1 MKENRVSRTSRERSG
16 QLTPDAERLV
26 AGAMGLAHSG
36 SRAEDR
42 FWERYLDA
50 RLDKLL
56 ESTHGQAVF
65 DALERLHQTDMEAYG
80 ALLEGVESA
89 SECVSMEWEGKPWDL
104 LLITAPVVAW
114 TRFRIPSGAL
124 PSATLEG
131 LSAQLHACVLAREA
145 KLALAPQLF
154 SVDQLPRD
162 FNDVRRW
169 VRKLGQ
175 QALTGTSSRPDS
187 KDFPETA
194 EMLAD
199 SRFLLGVVAIPSGA
213 EVFRWQEL
221 DPKMS
226 GRERQSR
233 VQCLESWIANA
244 RALFEAV
251 LPGCGFE
258 SLLPDAY
265 HINLRESD
273 RRVRPYSIR
282 AGVSFLEYAM
292 NVEAQEVKASVAG
305 FGSDRADEYRIGL
318 SVGNTEDVYQ
328 GVVWPLFGA
337 ESDED
342 DPTPLDLIKDAL
354 KEAGVADVRIWPD
367 VIEPE
372 FCEDCGAPLY
382 PNQRGDVVHI
392 EVPEDAGPVNPHFH

>member
-1 MKENRVSRTSRERSG
+1 MKENRVSRTSRERIG
-16 QLTPDAERLV
+16 QLSPDAERLV
-26 AGAMGLAHSG
+26 AAAIGLAHSG

-42 FWERYLDA
+42 FWERYLDG

-56 ESTHGQAVF
+56 DSTQGQPVF

-80 ALLEGVESA
+80 ALLEGVESF
-89 SECVSMEWEGKPWDL
+89 SECVSMEWEGQTWDL

-114 TRFRIPSGAL
+114 TRFRIPC
-124 PSATLEG
+124 ATLPPPTVDA
-131 LSAQLHACVLAREA
+131 LSTQLHACVLSKHAR
-145 KLALAPQLF
+145 LALAPHLF

-162 FNDVRRW
+162 FNEVRKW

-175 QALTGTSSRPDS
+175 QALSGAAPRADTKELPD
-187 KDFPETA
+187 TA

-199 SRFLLGVVAIPSGA
+199 ARYLLGVVAIPSGV

-221 DPKMS
+221 DPKLS

-233 VQCLESWIANA
+233 AQCLESWIASA
-244 RALFEAV
+244 RPMFEAL
-251 LPGCGFE
+251 LPGCGFQ

-282 AGVSFLEYAM
+282 AGVGFLEYAM
-292 NVEAQEVKASVAG
+292 RVEPAQVKASVAA
-305 FGSDRADEYRIGL
+305 FGSDRPDEYRIGL
-318 SVGNTEDVYQ
+318 SVGMTEEVYQ

-337 ESDED
+337 ESAEDE
-342 DPTPLDLIKDAL
+342 PAPLDLIKEAL
-354 KEAGVADVRIWPD
+354 REAGVSDIRVWPD
-367 VIEPE
+367 LIEPE

-392 EVPEDAGPVNPHFH
+392 DAPEDAEPVNPHFH